1 MPIFSTENLRTVAL
15 VGHGGSGKTTLA
27 EGILAKAGM
36 IITCGSVE
44 RGTTVCDSDPLEKAV
59 QHSLRAACT
68 HFEADNANGQEVRVH
83 MIDTPGYPDFVGQA
97 LGALDAVKTAAIV
110 VDATAGIQLMT
121 RRMMDWA
128 KERNLN
134 RMIIVNKIDAEHLD
148 LPRARSPSCLYRTGC
163 GSRRCRYGK
172 IP

>member
-59 QHSLRAACT
+59 QHSLRAA
-68 HFEADNANGQEVRVH
+68 DR
-83 MIDTPGYPDFVGQA
+83 
-97 LGALDAVKTAAIV
+97 KS
-110 VDATAGIQLMT
+110 T
-121 RRMMDWA
+121 RLNSSHTDSSRM
-128 KERNLN
+128 
-134 RMIIVNKIDAEHLD
+134 
-148 LPRARSPSCLYRTGC
+148 PS
-163 GSRRCRYGK
+163 SA
-172 IP
+172 

>member
-59 QHSLRAACT
+59 EHSLRAACT
-68 HFEADNANGQEVRVH
+68 HFEDRQR
-83 MIDTPGYPDFVGQA
+83 
-97 LGALDAVKTAAIV
+97 K
-110 VDATAGIQLMT
+110 
-121 RRMMDWA
+121 
-128 KERNLN
+128 
-134 RMIIVNKIDAEHLD
+134 
-148 LPRARSPSCLYRTGC
+148 RTGSSC
-163 GSRRCRYGK
+163 AHDRHSGIPRFRRSGLGRPRRC
-172 IP
+172 

>member
-59 QHSLRAACT
+59 QHSLCVQPVRTSKQTTKTDRKFVCT
-68 HFEADNANGQEVRVH
+68 
-83 MIDTPGYPDFVGQA
+83 
-97 LGALDAVKTAAIV
+97 
-110 VDATAGIQLMT
+110 
-121 RRMMDWA
+121 
-128 KERNLN
+128 
-134 RMIIVNKIDAEHLD
+134 
-148 LPRARSPSCLYRTGC
+148 
-163 GSRRCRYGK
+163 
-172 IP
+172 

>member
-68 HFEADNANGQEVRVH
+68 HFEADNENGQEVRVH
-83 MIDTPGYPDFVGQA
+83 IIDT
-97 LGALDAVKTAAIV
+97 
-110 VDATAGIQLMT
+110 AG
-121 RRMMDWA
+121 
-128 KERNLN
+128 
-134 RMIIVNKIDAEHLD
+134 
-148 LPRARSPSCLYRTGC
+148 
-163 GSRRCRYGK
+163 
-172 IP
+172 

>member
-1 MPIFSTENLRTVAL
+1 MCIR
-15 VGHGGSGKTTLA
+15 
-27 EGILAKAGM
+27 
-36 IITCGSVE
+36 
-44 RGTTVCDSDPLEKAV
+44 DS
-59 QHSLRAACT
+59 SLRAACT
-68 HFEADNANGQEVRVH
+68 HFEADNENGQEVRVH

-148 LPRARSPSCLYRTGC
+148 LPRLVEELREAFGQEVMQMCIRDSSSATTNDFLRV
-163 GSRRCRYGK
+163 S
-172 IP
+172 